1 MNASTEEDKL
11 AADDTDIEVENASES
26 GIFIKIGEDK
36 NHPKNGESQNGENN
50 NNSQQQQQQSLIVVD
65 PIKFDDRHKE
75 NEQLLA
81 IDELKFHEE
90 VSQEE
95 IVNIS
100 RTTDEQEEY
109 LK

>member
-50 NNSQQQQQQSLIVVD
+50 NNSQQQQ
-65 PIKFDDRHKE
+65 
-75 NEQLLA
+75 
-81 IDELKFHEE
+81 
-90 VSQEE
+90 
-95 IVNIS
+95 
-100 RTTDEQEEY
+100 
-109 LK
+109 